1 MTARAER
8 TLRTLTHRPGPSD
21 NKRVASLA
29 DPPLPPGE
37 PERKP
42 STAASVAYTF
52 STQVAAA
59 VLSLGNVL
67 IVARGLGPSGRGDV
81 VFLIT
86 IAILSSQFASLSI
99 SESISIFAGRRP
111 GQRPA
116 LAGNAVVLAATLGL
130 AAVGVLVLLM
140 IGFPGISPP
149 VGPGLKAL
157 ALAVVAPLILQE
169 YLSRLAMAE
178 YRFAIA
184 NVSFIVPAVVQ
195 IVLNALLY
203 ATGDLT
209 VATAMLAW
217 VAGWLVSLAVLLWGV
232 GVRGAGFGR
241 PNARLGSRMIAF
253 GLKAHGSRS
262 LTWGNFRLDQWLV
275 GALAGTRE
283 LGLYSVAVAWAEGLF
298 LLPQA
303 IAIVQRPDL
312 VREDTEAAGRRAATG
327 FRLAMLA
334 SAPVVVGLVVL
345 APLLCTGF
353 FGARFAGSV
362 DQLRVLAIGGFG
374 ILAVKVFGSALIAQ
388 RRPWLETIATAGA
401 FVVTL
406 VLDLVLIPSL
416 GGLGAA
422 VASTVSYTI
431 GGALVIL
438 IAARTLRFCAGD
450 LAPALADLRAVRGNM
465 LVLCRRAT

>member
-1 MTARAER
+1 MAT
-8 TLRTLTHRPGPSD
+8 
-21 NKRVASLA
+21 LA
-29 DPPLPPGE
+29 DPPLPPVE
-37 PERKP
+37 PERKS
-42 STAASVAYTF
+42 STAASAAFAF

-67 IVARGLGPSGRGDV
+67 IVARGLGPSGRGEV

-86 IAILSSQFASLSI
+86 VAILSSQFASLSI
-99 SESISIFAGRRP
+99 SESISIFAGKRP

-130 AAVGVLVLLM
+130 AAVGALVLLM
-140 IGFPGISPP
+140 VGFPGISPP
-149 VGPGLKAL
+149 VGAGLKAL

-184 NVSFIVPAVVQ
+184 NVSFVVPAVVQ
-195 IVLNALLY
+195 IVLNGLLY
-203 ATGDLT
+203 ATGNLT
-209 VATAMLAW
+209 VSTAMLAW
-217 VAGWLVSLAVLLWGV
+217 VAGWLVSLGVLVWGV

-241 PNARLGSRMIAF
+241 PDAGLCSRMVAF

-312 VREDTEAAGRRAATG
+312 VRDETETAGRRVATG
-327 FRLAMLA
+327 FRLALLV
-334 SAPVVVGLVVL
+334 STPLVVGLVVL

-353 FGARFAGSV
+353 FGAGFAGSV

-374 ILAVKVFGSALIAQ
+374 ILAAKVFGSALIAQ
-388 RRPWLETIATAGA
+388 GRPWLETIATAVA
-401 FVVTL
+401 FVATIT
-406 VLDLVLIPSL
+406 LDLVLIPSH

-422 VASTVSYTI
+422 IATSTAYSVGGLAVA
-431 GGALVIL
+431 L
-438 IAARTLRFCAGD
+438 IAARALRFSPADLVPVPSDIQATRVMLGTLRRR
-450 LAPALADLRAVRGNM
+450 LA
-465 LVLCRRAT
+465 